1 MENKMILPCG
11 SVLIAKSLEHAQRI
25 HDRLKAKPAKD
36 SKYALEG
43 GKIVMAKR
51 PVITKKKD

>member
-1 MENKMILPCG
+1 MILPCG
-11 SVLIAKSLEHAQRI
+11 SVLVAKSLEHAQRI

-43 GKIVMAKR
+43 GKIIMAKR
-51 PVITKKKD
+51 PVINKKKD